1 MPEFRES
8 GGAPATDPFA
18 LVGDPF
24 VFEDPFVFD
33 DPSAFDDPSV
43 FDDVS
48 AFDASSAFGAEGGA
62 PSLPAGPF
70 AAAPADPF
78 AVPGGHAPEPGPPLR
93 VVVADDNPVVRAGLT
108 VLLSGRPD
116 IQVVAEAADG
126 RQAYEEARLHRPDV
140 ILLDVRM
147 PGVDG
152 ISALPHLARLAPVMM
167 LTYSRESDIVRE
179 SLRLGAGGYLV
190 HGEFTAD
197 ELAAAVRDITAGRA
211 RFTTTACNAL
221 LDHVR
226 AASPAPDAAYGP
238 LPEGLGSAY
247 GADGADEARYGTDEA
262 RYGTDDPG
270 RSAYGTGQGAG
281 GSPSGQRR
289 AAPEERAAPA
299 NGNSGQNGPA
309 SGASPQYCG
318 AYSVSN
324 SSRPSQTTSQPQAG
338 MAQSATGPHGA
349 APVVPAQRDGG
360 DRAPLTPRGN
370 GTDRFGLSHRE
381 AEVME
386 LIAAGMTNAQIAA
399 TCFISEKTVKNHINR
414 IFTKLPATSRSQAIA
429 VWLGTARGGTQSHG

>member
-1 MPEFRES
+1 MPTFRES
-8 GGAPATDPFA
+8 RTAPATDPFA

-33 DPSAFDDPSV
+33 DPAVFGTDPP
-43 FDDVS
+43 FPRR
-48 AFDASSAFGAEGGA
+48 EGDGS
-62 PSLPAGPF
+62 PLPAAPF
-70 AAAPADPF
+70 AADPF
-78 AVPGGHAPEPGPPLR
+78 AGPEGRPPDPCPPLR

-126 RQAYEEARLHRPDV
+126 RAAYEAARRHRPDV
-140 ILLDVRM
+140 VLLDVRM

-152 ISALPHLARLAPVMM
+152 IAALPHLVRLAPVMM
-167 LTYSRESDIVRE
+167 LTYSQESEIVRE
-179 SLRLGAGGYLV
+179 SLRLGADGYLV

-197 ELAAAVRDITAGRA
+197 ELAAAVRDVTAGRA
-211 RFTTTACNAL
+211 RFTATASNAL

-226 AASPAPDAAYGP
+226 TAPPAPDAPYGP
-238 LPEGLGSAY
+238 LPEGLGA
-247 GADGADEARYGTDEA
+247 AYGTDDL
-262 RYGTDDPG
+262 RGTGCGTDDPG
-270 RSAYGTGQGAG
+270 RAAYGTGQGAG

-289 AAPEERAAPA
+289 GAPEERAAPA
-299 NGNSGQNGPA
+299 NGNSGQNDPA
-309 SGASPQYCG
+309 GSANPRYIGAH
-318 AYSVSN
+318 SVSN
-324 SSRPSQTTSQPQAG
+324 SSRPSQTASQPQVD
-338 MAQSATGPHGA
+338 MAQSATGSHRA
-349 APVVPAQRDGG
+349 TPVVPARRDGG
-360 DRAPLTPRGN
+360 DRAPLARRGN